1 MGVLVACKNE
11 EDPIKN
17 EGARVV
23 TTIFIDFFTRSR
35 ATNSKVSYGILPK
48 FKPIQAFMVDLVTC
62 KNEEDPLEN
71 KGIRVVRTFLP
82 L

>member
-1 MGVLVACKNE
+1 MSVLVACKNE

-17 EGARVV
+17 EGARVATLFV
-23 TTIFIDFFTRSR
+23 DFADAQGLLTPKS
-35 ATNSKVSYGILPK
+35 GILPK
-48 FKPIQAFMVDLVTC
+48 FKPIQTFMVDLVTC

-71 KGIRVVRTFLP
+71 EGTRLVTTFLP